1 MSKFRNEKVIPRY
14 LLITLAFALIGLA
27 VVAKVLYI
35 MTTKQAYWEQVASRL
50 KHENDTVAAQR
61 GNVLSADGE
70 LLAGSIPQ
78 YRVFMDFKVGG
89 HKKDSLLGANMDS
102 ICRGLHEIFP
112 SKSADD
118 FRRDIEKA
126 RRDSLRHYAIWP
138 YIVDYTTY
146 KAVKQLPVF
155 NLGKYRGGFHSEE
168 IKARRHPF
176 GSLALRIVGNIYAAD
191 GQPYSGLELSYD
203 SLLRGTPGLERK
215 QKVLD
220 RILRFPKQPAVDGA
234 DIVTTID
241 VGMQDLAERS
251 VIDVMERM
259 NALVGVAVVMEVK
272 TGDVKAIVNID
283 RVTGPDGVA
292 QYREIDSHA
301 ISDLVEPGS
310 VFKTASLMVAL
321 DDGVCDTTRMVDTGR
336 GQWPM
341 YGRVMKDHNWRNGHG
356 YGVIS
361 LPRSLEVS
369 SNIGVSRIIDD
380 YYHNQPEKFV
390 AGLQRIG
397 LAEDLRIP
405 LPRAAAPRIR
415 MPQKNKRGQWLNWSN
430 TALAWM
436 SIGYETQVPPI
447 STLTFYN
454 AIANNGRMVRPRFVK
469 RIEKDGN
476 VVKEYPVEVVRERIC
491 KEKTL
496 REVQTMLEH
505 VVSQGL
511 GRRAGSRSFKV
522 AGKTGTAMM
531 AEKMAD
537 GRWGYTPG
545 HTRYLLSFCGYFP
558 ADEPRYS
565 CIVCMQTYGPIVSGG
580 LVSGTAFHQISE
592 GIMAQTVKL
601 RASDAA
607 DGNME
612 PPTVKPG
619 NAAAAASV
627 MSELG
632 IGNAQLTAD
641 ARVNRGLVP
650 DVRGMGL
657 RDAVHLLES
666 LGMRVQA
673 SGVGHVAEQSLK
685 PGLPVTLGQTCE
697 IKLKN

>member
-1 MSKFRNEKVIPRY
+1 MSKFRNEKVMPRY
-14 LLITLAFALIGLA
+14 LLITLAFALLGLA
-27 VVAKVLYI
+27 VAVKVLYI
-35 MTTKQAYWEQVASRL
+35 MTAQKDYWERVALRL
-50 KHENDTVAAQR
+50 KHENDTVRAQR
-61 GNVLSADGE
+61 GNVLSSEGE

-112 SKSADD
+112 SKSAED

-126 RRDSLRHYAIWP
+126 RHDSLRHYAIWP

-146 KAVKQLPVF
+146 KQVKQLPVF
-155 NLGKYRGGFHSEE
+155 CMGRYSGGFHADE

-191 GQPYSGLELSYD
+191 GKPYSGLELSYD
-203 SLLRGTPGLERK
+203 SLLRGVNGLERR

-220 RILRFPKQPAVDGA
+220 KMLRFPKQPAIDGA

-241 VGMQDLAERS
+241 VGMQDLAERA
-251 VIDVMERM
+251 VISVMEEY
-259 NALVGVAVVMEVK
+259 NTLVGTAVVMEVQ

-341 YGRVMKDHNWRNGHG
+341 YGRVMKDHNWRNGKG

-380 YYHNQPEKFV
+380 YYHNHPEKFV
-390 AGLQRIG
+390 AGLRRIG
-397 LAEDLRIP
+397 IAEDLQIP

-415 MPQKNKRGQWLNWSN
+415 MPEKNKRGQWLNWSN

-469 RIEKDGN
+469 RVEKEGQ
-476 VVKEYPVEVVRERIC
+476 VIKEYPVEVVREHIC
-491 KEKTL
+491 KDKTL
-496 REVQTMLEH
+496 HEMQTILEH

-537 GRWGYTPG
+537 GHWGYTPG

-558 ADEPRYS
+558 ADKPRYS
-565 CIVCMQTYGPIVSGG
+565 CIVCMQTYGPVVSGG
-580 LVSGTAFHQISE
+580 LVSGSAFHQISE

-601 RASDAA
+601 RASDAT
-607 DGNME
+607 DGNSA
-612 PPTVKPG
+612 PPDVKPG
-619 NAAAAASV
+619 NAAAAAHV
-627 MSELG
+627 MSQLG
-632 IGNAQLTAD
+632 IGDGQVPAD
-641 ARVNRGLVP
+641 GHVNQGLVP
-650 DVRGMGL
+650 DVKGMGM
-657 RDAVHLLES
+657 RDAVYLLES
-666 LGMRVQA
+666 LGMRVQV
-673 SGVGHVAEQSLK
+673 SGVGHVTEQSLR
-685 PGLPVTLGQTCE
+685 PGQPVSMGQTCRLT
-697 IKLKN
+697 LK